1 MLSTTYIAIIL
12 LASLSII
19 STIIGVALAFHFK
32 KSIKRIVIG
41 IGFSAGIMLL
51 ISFSFFELIPESVVA
66 AGIFKTLIALLLG
79 ILLVGILN
87 FIIPHTHLVKEKG
100 HVHSHLLKTAYLV
113 AFGLILHDFPE
124 GFAMANSYIY
134 SPSLGLL
141 IALAI
146 AIHNIPEEFAMA
158 VPLLLVKKKKL
169 LFKAAFLSA
178 LAEPV
183 GAVLGLIA
191 VGFLPSLN
199 PLFMAFAAGAMIFI
213 SLHELLPMAKRYKRI
228 SLFILGIIL
237 SIIVYLALS
246 MLIPG

>member
-1 MLSTTYIAIIL
+1 MLSTTYIAVIL

-19 STIIGVALAFHFK
+19 STIIGVALAFYFK
-32 KSIKRIVIG
+32 KSIKGIVIG

-51 ISFSFFELIPESVVA
+51 ISFFELIPESAIA
-66 AGIFKTLIALLLG
+66 AGISKTLIALFLG
-79 ILLVGILN
+79 ILFIGVLN
-87 FIIPHTHLVKEKG
+87 FIIPHTHFVKEKG
-100 HVHSHLLKTAYLV
+100 HIHSHLLKTAYLV

-124 GFAMANSYIY
+124 GFAMANSYIH

-146 AIHNIPEEFAMA
+146 ALHNIPEEFAMA
-158 VPLLLVKKKKL
+158 IPLLLTKKKKL
-169 LFKAAFLSA
+169 LFKAAFLSG
-178 LAEPV
+178 LAEPI

-213 SLHELLPMAKRYKRI
+213 SLHELFPMAHRYKRK
-228 SLFILGIIL
+228 SLFALGIIL
-237 SIIVYLALS
+237 SAIVYLALS
-246 MLIPG
+246 MLIPE